1 MSVLGPLSASVCATL
16 VGAGV
21 CFYPRCREL
30 VVCVF
35 FGVVGFGCVFCFW
48 ELFVFCFWGFC
59 VFCFWRGVCFLFS
72 GEEEEEGVLCFFVLF
87 YKKKGR
93 VGALAGAIG
102 RQQANAC
109 ERALAGANGRRGAL
123 RRR

>member
-1 MSVLGPLSASVCATL
+1 MSVLGPLSASVCVTL

-21 CFYPRCREL
+21 CFYPRCRGL

-48 ELFVFCFWGFC
+48 ELFVFCFWEFC

-72 GEEEEEGVLCFFVLF
+72 GEEEEEEEGVLCFFVLF
-87 YKKKGR
+87 YKKKEGLER
-93 VGALAGAIG
+93 LRAPSGAS
-102 RQQANAC
+102 R
-109 ERALAGANGRRGAL
+109 RTRANGR
-123 RRR
+123 